1 MDINWLDITLIL
13 TMLVSGFL
21 ALTQGFMK
29 EILSLIGWVI
39 SFLAVIILM
48 PEAGRFLRP
57 FIESDSLS
65 DLISIALIFLITL
78 MIWRVFSILIVRLFK
93 ITSIGYIDR
102 ILGFIFGTFRIYI
115 LASIVFIVFI
125 LPMDKNERPDYIKSS
140 ITSPLIEVSTKF
152 ILKNIPSVGN
162 LVLKSQVSSLEIL
175 ESKENEFDESK

>member
-1 MDINWLDITLIL
+1 
-13 TMLVSGFL
+13 
-21 ALTQGFMK
+21 
-29 EILSLIGWVI
+29 
-39 SFLAVIILM
+39 
-48 PEAGRFLRP
+48 
-57 FIESDSLS
+57 
-65 DLISIALIFLITL
+65 

-152 ILKNIPSVGN
+152 ILKNIPSLGN